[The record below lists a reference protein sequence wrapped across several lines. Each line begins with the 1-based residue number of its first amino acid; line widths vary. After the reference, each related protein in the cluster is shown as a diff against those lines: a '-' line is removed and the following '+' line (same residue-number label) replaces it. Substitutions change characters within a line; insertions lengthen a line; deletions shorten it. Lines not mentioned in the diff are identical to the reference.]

1 MGVLGIFLFIGSL
14 DFSPNVNANE
24 TFCFPCSDPLQAKK
38 VRKVPPG
45 LPSSVSILFFCF
57 NLMFNKLMSSIEYLL
72 VTRMDS
78 IGASGHT
85 LHSNCSLL

>member
-1 MGVLGIFLFIGSL
+1 
-14 DFSPNVNANE
+14 
-24 TFCFPCSDPLQAKK
+24 
-38 VRKVPPG
+38 VPPG